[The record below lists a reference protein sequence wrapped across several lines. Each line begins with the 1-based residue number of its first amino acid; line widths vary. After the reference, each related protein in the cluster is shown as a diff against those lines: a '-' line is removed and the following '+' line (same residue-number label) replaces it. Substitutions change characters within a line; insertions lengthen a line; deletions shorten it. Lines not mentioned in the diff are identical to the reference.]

1 MSRRSLALRSMIA
14 LTLSLGVVPAAMS
27 WSITLNAASRRVY
40 LHVGNGVQAGN
51 TSTGTLGT
59 RNLVSVTVPASQLG
73 NGVAQAMTSNSTQSN
88 SLQGDNYLTCP
99 TPSTQLLIGASY
111 QRSNAGNG
119 PASATLSVTSPTTLN
134 TTNGDTIPISQISWT
149 VSAPGSGEP
158 NVIPAGTFSG
168 GAQTLASIPA
178 NRYIENC
185 HTFSFANSAVR
196 AAGTY
201 NATVTYTVS
210 SP

>member
-1 MSRRSLALRSMIA
+1 MTRLAALRSMAALMIA
-14 LTLSLGVVPAAMS
+14 VGIAPSALSWSLTLQQ
-27 WSITLNAASRRVY
+27 ASRRVY
-40 LHVGNGVQAGN
+40 LHVGNGVVAGN
-51 TSTGTLGT
+51 SGTI
-59 RNLVSVTVPASQLG
+59 NLVSVTVPANQVG

-111 QRSNAGNG
+111 QRNNTGS
-119 PASATLSVTSPTTLN
+119 PASGTLSVTAPATLVN
-134 TTNGDTIPISQISWT
+134 ATGNTIPIGEISWT
-149 VSAPGSGEP
+149 VSAPNSTVP

-168 GAQTLASIPA
+168 TTQFLATVPA
-178 NRYIENC
+178 NTYIENC
-185 HTFSFANSAVR
+185 HSFRFANSSVR

-201 NATVTYTVS
+201 NARVTYTMT